1 MSSDCGLDSNATI
14 RFSLSLM
21 DKALVTSTLSILA
34 FLCITSNF
42 LVCYIIAT
50 RRTTNST
57 ARLYVFSLAL
67 TDVMVGLFSI
77 PFFILLFMTK
87 SDPGEQARALQSVFT
102 VVDLTLQL
110 ASITHLCMM
119 SVDRALAVVKPFYH
133 KKVVTKSKVLKSLII
148 PWTAGFLSGIS
159 YLFLPQSL
167 LAFFA
172 YFMVIAGLF
181 YVLPIIIMII
191 CYACIFK
198 AIRTRNKSKVGERIN
213 EFRLA
218 RTILVII
225 LTFGVC
231 WTPLTIHSYYNIFKV
246 FMTCYR
252 HEFSW
257 VDVLI
262 KAINYLNST
271 LNPFIY
277 AILHPQFRVGF
288 CELCKRR
295 RKTFTHALTSG
306 DHHVTQL

>member
-21 DKALVTSTLSILA
+21 DKALVTTTLSILA

-77 PFFILLFMTK
+77 PFFTLLFMTW
-87 SDPGEQARALQSVFT
+87 SDPGEQARALQSIFT

-110 ASITHLCMM
+110 ASVTHLCMM

-133 KKVVTKSKVLKSLII
+133 KKVATKSKVLKLLII

-159 YLFLPQSL
+159 FLFLPSSL

-172 YFMVIAGLF
+172 YFMVLTGLF
-181 YVLPIIIMII
+181 YLLPIIIMII

-198 AIRTRNKSKVGERIN
+198 TIRTRNKSEVGERIS

-218 RTILVII
+218 RTILIII

-231 WTPLTIHSYYNIFKV
+231 WTPLIIYSHYNLFTDFK
-246 FMTCYR
+246 TCYR
-252 HEFSW
+252 HKFGW

-262 KAINYLNST
+262 KAIQYTNST

-288 CELCKRR
+288 CKLCKCR
-295 RKTFTHALTSG
+295 RKTFGNALSRG
-306 DHHVTQL
+306 DHHVTQI